1 MSAPAVELLYW
12 EGCPSYP
19 EALAQLRQALAAVGH
34 GDVGV
39 TVRHVGDDAQAR
51 EERFIGSPTIRVE
64 GVDAFPPHDGDEPGL
79 NCRIYRLRD
88 GRVSALPD
96 PADIAAA
103 LAAAREGSDHG
114 DGRS

>member
-88 GRVSALPD
+88 GRVSPLPD
-96 PADIAAA
+96 PELLRASLERLLSGAIDVP
-103 LAAAREGSDHG
+103 
-114 DGRS
+114 